1 MTAPVRVVLVEDQAL
16 VRAGFRALIDGAD
29 DLVVVGEAASGV
41 EGIAVVAEQRPD
53 VALVDIQLPGMD
65 GVAAMRVMLRQARHP
80 LRVVALTA
88 FDDED
93 TVMAALRAGASG
105 FLLKDLTPD
114 ALLDAVRTVAR
125 GDALI
130 APQVTRMLIER
141 ALTPAPER
149 GAAALEGLTDRERE
163 VLALIAAGRSNE
175 EIAEHLVVAGSTV
188 KTHVRNLLAKTGAR
202 DRAQLVVLAYESG
215 LVQPGGATARG

>member
-1 MTAPVRVVLVEDQAL
+1 RPGHAADRRRQPGRRARVGGGRPVERAGRGRRAARRGGRHPHPRGRRGLAPPPRRAPRGGRHAMTAPVRVVLVEDQAL

-141 ALTPAPER
+141 
-149 GAAALEGLTDRERE
+149 
-163 VLALIAAGRSNE
+163 
-175 EIAEHLVVAGSTV
+175 
-188 KTHVRNLLAKTGAR
+188 
-202 DRAQLVVLAYESG
+202 
-215 LVQPGGATARG
+215 